1 MFLKDLSVKH
11 VDSSCH
17 RQLRLWTWH
26 KPGGAWEEQ
35 FSTER
40 FFKKFFDQIGLWPCL
55 SLYWLFPLCNIHFFV
70 KPTDFILNFDVFFI
84 LLIYI
89 YFISLLKFFI
99 YLSMSFS
106 YYPFLTYL
114 SYLLQNFYLLA
125 MRSLGLGKG
134 SGNRVFC
141 SSVWR

>member
-1 MFLKDLSVKH
+1 MLNMWTPAVTGSFGCEHDTNLEVPGRSNSQLKDFLKNFLIRLACGHAFHCIDFSPSVTYISLS
-11 VDSSCH
+11 S
-17 RQLRLWTWH
+17 
-26 KPGGAWEEQ
+26 
-35 FSTER
+35 
-40 FFKKFFDQIGLWPCL
+40 
-55 SLYWLFPLCNIHFFV
+55 
-70 KPTDFILNFDVFFI
+70 
-84 LLIYI
+84 LLISFLILMCFSFYLYI
-89 YFISLLKFFI
+89 FFISLLKFFI